1 MLTRFFITGT
11 DTAVGKTVVS
21 RALLQ
26 ALAASGKS
34 VVGYKPVAKGSKETP
49 EGLRN
54 KDALVLQ
61 SVSTLELPYEAINP
75 IALSAEES
83 SVCHNSQINYSLLSD
98 GLQNLAGQV
107 DHVVVEGTG
116 GWRSLMND
124 LRPLSEWVVQ
134 EQLPVL
140 MVVGIQEGCINH
152 ALLTAQAIANDGL
165 PLIGWVANRINPGLA
180 HYAEII
186 DVLSKKL
193 PAPLVG
199 ELPYLPRAEQ
209 RELANYIDL
218 SRLFGALSVDCLR
231 AQPARKC

>member
-1 MLTRFFITGT
+1 MMFKRFFITGT
-11 DTAVGKTVVS
+11 DTSVGKTVVS

-34 VVGYKPVAKGSKETP
+34 VAGYKPVAKGSKETP
-49 EGLRN
+49 DGLSN
-54 KDALVLQ
+54 KDALILQ
-61 SVSTLELPYEAINP
+61 SVSSLALPYDAVNP
-75 IALSAEES
+75 IALSEDES
-83 SVCHNSQINYSLLSD
+83 SVAHSCPINYGLLSD
-98 GLQNLAGQV
+98 GLQRLSGQV

-134 EQLPVL
+134 EQLPVV

-165 PLIGWVANRINPGLA
+165 PMIGWVANRINPGLA

-186 DVLSKKL
+186 EVLSKKL
-193 PAPLVG
+193 PGPLIG

-209 RELANYIDL
+209 RELSQYIDL
-218 SRLFGALSVDCLR
+218 TMLGDMMAVDRVL
-231 AQPARKC
+231 A

>member
-1 MLTRFFITGT
+1 MLKRFFITGT

-26 ALAASGKS
+26 ALAASGRS
-34 VVGYKPVAKGSKETP
+34 VAGYKPVAKGSKETP

-61 SVSTLELPYEAINP
+61 SVSSIELSYQAVNP
-75 IALSAEES
+75 IALSEDES
-83 SVCHNSQINYSLLSD
+83 SVAHSCPINYSLLSN
-98 GLQNLAGQV
+98 GLAYLSERV
-107 DHVVVEGTG
+107 DQVVVEGTG

-134 EQLPVL
+134 EQLPVV

-186 DVLSKKL
+186 NVLSRKI
-193 PAPLVG
+193 PAPLIG

-209 RELANYIDL
+209 RDLAQYIDVTML
-218 SRLFGALSVDCLR
+218 SRSLAADRVL
-231 AQPARKC
+231 A

>member
-1 MLTRFFITGT
+1 MFERFFVTGT
-11 DTAVGKTVVS
+11 DTSVGKTVVS

-26 ALAASGKS
+26 ALAAEGKS
-34 VVGYKPVAKGSKETP
+34 VVGFKPVAKSSQETP

-61 SVSTLELPYEAINP
+61 SVSTLTLPYSMINP
-75 IALSAEES
+75 IALSEDES
-83 SVCHNSQINYSLLSD
+83 SVAHSFPINYSLLTD
-98 GLQNLAGQV
+98 TLAQLSAQA
-107 DHVVVEGTG
+107 DHVVIEGTG

-134 EQLPVL
+134 EQLPVV

-152 ALLTAQAIANDGL
+152 ALLTAQAITSDGL
-165 PLIGWVANRINPGLA
+165 PLVGWIANRINPGLA

-186 DVLSKKL
+186 DVLRKKI
-193 PAPLVG
+193 PAPLLG

-209 RELANYIDL
+209 RDLAHYIQL
-218 SRLFGALSVDCLR
+218 PGLGMKLTA
-231 AQPARKC
+231 

>member
-1 MLTRFFITGT
+1 MLKRFFVTGT
-11 DTAVGKTVVS
+11 DTSVGKTVAS

-26 ALAASGKS
+26 ALAASGKT
-34 VVGYKPVAKGSKETP
+34 VAGYKPVAKGSKETP

-61 SVSTLELPYEAINP
+61 SVSSLDLPYQAINP
-75 IALSAEES
+75 IALSEEES
-83 SVCHNSQINYSLLSD
+83 SVAHSCPINYSLLSN
-98 GLQNLAGQV
+98 GLVNLCEKV

-134 EQLPVL
+134 EQMAVV

-152 ALLTAQAIANDGL
+152 ALLTAQAIASDGL
-165 PLIGWVANRINPGLA
+165 PLIGWAANRINPGLA

-186 DVLSKKL
+186 NVLSKKL

-209 RELANYIDL
+209 RDLAQYINLQMATGMLVADRIL
-218 SRLFGALSVDCLR
+218 A
-231 AQPARKC
+231 

>member
-1 MLTRFFITGT
+1 MLKRFFITGT
-11 DTAVGKTVVS
+11 DTSVGKTVVS

-26 ALAASGKS
+26 ALASSGKS
-34 VVGYKPVAKGSKETP
+34 VAGYKPVAKGSKETA
-49 EGLRN
+49 EGMRN
-54 KDALVLQ
+54 KDALV
-61 SVSTLELPYEAINP
+61 
-75 IALSAEES
+75 
-83 SVCHNSQINYSLLSD
+83 
-98 GLQNLAGQV
+98 V

-152 ALLTAQAIANDGL
+152 ALLTAQAVANDGL

-186 DVLSKKL
+186 DVLGKKL
-193 PAPLVG
+193 PAPLIG

-209 RELANYIDL
+209 RELGQYIRL
-218 SRLFGALSVDCLR
+218 SMLGSVLAVDR
-231 AQPARKC
+231 IMA

>member
-1 MLTRFFITGT
+1 MFERFFVTGT
-11 DTAVGKTVVS
+11 DTSVGKTVVS

-26 ALAASGKS
+26 ALAAEGKS
-34 VVGYKPVAKGSKETP
+34 VVGFKPVAKSSQETP

-61 SVSTLELPYEAINP
+61 SVSTLTLPYSMINP
-75 IALSAEES
+75 IALSEDES
-83 SVCHNSQINYSLLSD
+83 SVAHSSPINYSLLTD
-98 GLQNLAGQV
+98 TLAQLSAQA
-107 DHVVVEGTG
+107 DHVVIEGTG

-134 EQLPVL
+134 EQLPVV

-152 ALLTAQAIANDGL
+152 ALLTAQAITSDGL
-165 PLIGWVANRINPGLA
+165 PLVGWIANRINPGLA

-186 DVLSKKL
+186 DVLRKKI
-193 PAPLVG
+193 PAPLLG

-209 RELANYIDL
+209 RDLAHYIQL
-218 SRLFGALSVDCLR
+218 PGLGMKLTA
-231 AQPARKC
+231 

>member
-26 ALAASGKS
+26 ALAASGKR

-61 SVSTLELPYEAINP
+61 SVSTIELPYEAINP
-75 IALSAEES
+75 VALSEEES
-83 SVCHNSQINYSLLSD
+83 SVSHHSPINYSLLSD
-98 GLQNLAGQV
+98 GLQHLAGQV

-186 DVLSKKL
+186 EVLSKKL

-209 RELANYIDL
+209 RDLTNYIDL
-218 SRLFGALSVDCLR
+218 SRLRGALTVDRLR
-231 AQPARKC
+231 A

>member
-1 MLTRFFITGT
+1 MLKRFFITGT
-11 DTAVGKTVVS
+11 DTSVGKTVVS

-26 ALAASGKS
+26 ALASSGKS
-34 VVGYKPVAKGSKETP
+34 VAGYKPVAKGSKETA
-49 EGLRN
+49 EGMRN

-61 SVSTLELPYEAINP
+61 SVSSLELPYEAINP
-75 IALSAEES
+75 IALSEEES
-83 SVCHNSQINYSLLSD
+83 SVAHSCPINYTLLSN
-98 GLQNLAGQV
+98 GLASLSDKV

-152 ALLTAQAIANDGL
+152 ALLTAQAVANDGL

-186 DVLSKKL
+186 DVLWEKTASAADWRATV
-193 PAPLVG
+193 PAAR
-199 ELPYLPRAEQ
+199 RA
-209 RELANYIDL
+209 A
-218 SRLFGALSVDCLR
+218 
-231 AQPARKC
+231 

>member
-1 MLTRFFITGT
+1 MLKRFFITGT
-11 DTAVGKTVVS
+11 DTSVGKTVVS

-26 ALAASGKS
+26 ALASQGKT
-34 VVGYKPVAKGSKETP
+34 VAGYKPVAKGSKETP

-61 SVSTLELPYEAINP
+61 SVSTIELPYEAVNP
-75 IALSAEES
+75 IALSEEES
-83 SVCHNSQINYSLLSD
+83 SVAHSCPINYTLISN
-98 GLQNLAGQV
+98 GLANLTDKV

-140 MVVGIQEGCINH
+140 MVVGIQEGCIN
-152 ALLTAQAIANDGL
+152 
-165 PLIGWVANRINPGLA
+165 PGLA

-186 DVLSKKL
+186 DVLGKKL
-193 PAPLVG
+193 PAPLIG

-209 RELANYIDL
+209 RELGQYI
-218 SRLFGALSVDCLR
+218 RLAMLRSVLAVDR
-231 AQPARKC
+231 VTV